1 MIDYCREQSPLLVK
15 AEAFATRIVNMVDYL
30 SSTKNGKFR
39 SIYDQVLRSG
49 TSIMANVRESQF
61 AQSKADFISKLQIA
75 LKEANETMGWL
86 VLLKNKECITGKAYV
101 SMSSDCNELIAMLVA
116 SVNTSKKNQ
125 QIIVK

>member
-1 MIDYCREQSPLLVK
+1 MVDYCREQSPLLIK

-30 SSTKNGKFR
+30 SSNKDAMFR

-86 VLLKNKECITGKAYV
+86 VLLKNKGCITEKAYV
-101 SMSSDCNELIAMLVA
+101 SMSSDCNELIAMLVS

-125 QIIVK
+125 EINIK

>member
-1 MIDYCREQSPLLVK
+1 MIDYCREQSPLLIK
-15 AEAFATRIVNMVDYL
+15 TEAFATRIVNMVDYL
-30 SSTKNGKFR
+30 SSTKDGKFR

-125 QIIVK
+125 QIIVE

>member
-1 MIDYCREQSPLLVK
+1 MVDYCREQSPLFIK

-30 SSTKNGKFR
+30 SSNKDAMFR

-61 AQSKADFISKLQIA
+61 AQSKADFVSKLQIA

-86 VLLKNKECITGKAYV
+86 VLLKNKGCITEKAYV
-101 SMSSDCNELIAMLVA
+101 SMSSDCNELIAMLVS

-125 QIIVK
+125 EINIK

>member
-1 MIDYCREQSPLLVK
+1 MVDYCREQSPLLIK

-30 SSTKNGKFR
+30 SSNKDGKFR

-101 SMSSDCNELIAMLVA
+101 SMSPDCNELIAMLVA

>member
-1 MIDYCREQSPLLVK
+1 MVDYCREQSPLLIK

-30 SSTKNGKFR
+30 SSTKDGKFR

-61 AQSKADFISKLQIA
+61 AQGRADFISKLQIA

-86 VLLKNKECITGKAYV
+86 VLLKNKECITEKAYV